1 MPTVLIERGPRTGT
15 SFPFDKSVLIG
26 RNPGPET
33 QLPLEHGSVS
43 RRHATIV
50 KVEHEF
56 MIVDLGSANG
66 TLVNGERITKPTPLK
81 AEDRIAIGA
90 CLLRYVADPPA
101 SQSSSQVQ
109 LLSQS
114 HSQSPSQS
122 QPTSQSLSKSAS
134 SPAITVHEDDT
145 PAVQR
150 HVVLRL
156 SAEQDQV
163 AGVAAAD
170 AAALAKTMA
179 KRLEF
184 LNRLGS
190 ALTEHFE
197 QPALLDFVLAE
208 LLSLLPG
215 ADRAFILLPDPAQG
229 TLMPHAVR
237 TRSGAAG
244 EVGVSRTLIDDAVT
258 RREAI
263 VVLDMQADGQYAEAE
278 SIRLLGLRS
287 VMCAPLIYNSE
298 VCGVLQVDSARAGA
312 QFGREDAAL
321 LVGIASQ
328 VALVLALSQLHAR
341 ALERELMDHDLELA
355 RRIQKQFLPQRMVAP
370 AGYTIGVEYDP
381 ALAVGGDFYDVF
393 ELTGGRLA
401 LLIGD
406 VAGKG
411 ISAALLMA
419 RIGSE
424 VRFQSA
430 GRTDPKEI
438 LARVNDSLESS
449 AAEGMFATAFML
461 VLEPQSGQV
470 TFSNAGHPA
479 PLVRLPDGRT
489 APLGIVGGAPLGLAE
504 SKAITQQTRRLEP
517 GAAIVLFTDGVTEAL
532 NTRSE
537 LFGAEKLEK
546 AVAYADGDAESIKT
560 TLVDAVRRFRG
571 KAAQADDITVL
582 TLAREPAAARAGAA
596 AT

>member
-1 MPTVLIERGPRTGT
+1 MPTVVIERGPRSGT
-15 SFPFDKSVLIG
+15 TFPFEKSVLIG
-26 RNPGPET
+26 RNANPET

-50 KVEHEF
+50 KVEADF

-66 TLVNGERITKPTPLK
+66 TLVNGERISKPTALK
-81 AEDRIAIGA
+81 ADDRIAVGA
-90 CLLRYVADPPA
+90 CLLRFVADPPV
-101 SQSSSQVQ
+101 SQSIPWLPPSGGSTAAGGSTASSG
-109 LLSQS
+109 
-114 HSQSPSQS
+114 SPSI
-122 QPTSQSLSKSAS
+122 
-134 SPAITVHEDDT
+134 AIKVHEDDS
-145 PAVQR
+145 PAMQR

-163 AGVAAAD
+163 AGVAAS
-170 AAALAKTMA
+170 ALAQTMA

-197 QPALLDFVLAE
+197 QPALLDFVLGE
-208 LLSLLPG
+208 LLSLLPA
-215 ADRAFILLPDPAQG
+215 ADRAFILLPDAPQG

-237 TRSGAAG
+237 TRQGAAG
-244 EVGVSRTLIDDAVT
+244 EVGVSRTLINDAVS

-263 VVLDMQADGQYAEAE
+263 VVLDMQAEGQYAAAE

-287 VMCAPLIYNSE
+287 VMCAPLIYNGE
-298 VCGVLQVDSARAGA
+298 VCGVLQVDSVRTGV

-355 RRIQKQFLPQRMVAP
+355 RRIQKQFLPQRIVAP

-393 ELTGGRLA
+393 ELTGGRIA

-419 RIGSE
+419 RIGSD

-461 VLEPQSGQV
+461 VLDPQSGLV

-479 PLVRLPDGRT
+479 PLVRLPDGST
-489 APLGIVGGAPLGLAE
+489 GPLGVIGGAPLGLAE
-504 SKAITQQTRRLEP
+504 SRAITQQSRELEP

-537 LFGAEKLEK
+537 LFGVEKLERT
-546 AVAYADGDAESIKT
+546 VAQAGGDAESAKT
-560 TLVDAVRRFRG
+560 ALVDAVRRFRG

-582 TLAREPAAARAGAA
+582 TLARAPVAAPAGAA

>member
-1 MPTVLIERGPRTGT
+1 MPRVVIERGPRSGT
-15 SFPFDKSVLIG
+15 TFPFHKSVLIG
-26 RNPGPET
+26 RKAGPET
-33 QLPLEHGSVS
+33 QLALEHGSVS

-50 KVEHEF
+50 KVEADF

-66 TLVNGERITKPTPLK
+66 TLVNGERISKPTRLK
-81 AEDRIAIGA
+81 PDDRIAVGA
-90 CLLRYVADPPA
+90 CLLRYEADAEPP
-101 SQSSSQVQ
+101 SSSAAQTM
-109 LLSQS
+109 S
-114 HSQSPSQS
+114 
-122 QPTSQSLSKSAS
+122 SA
-134 SPAITVHEDDT
+134 AIMVHEDDT
-145 PAVQR
+145 PAMHR

-163 AGVAAAD
+163 AGIA
-170 AAALAKTMA
+170 AAALAQTMA

-197 QPALLDFVLAE
+197 QPALLDFVLGE
-208 LLSLLPG
+208 LLTLLPA
-215 ADRAFILLPDPAQG
+215 ADRAFILLPDPAHG
-229 TLMPHAVR
+229 TFVPHAVR
-237 TRSGAAG
+237 THADATSRAG
-244 EVGVSRTLIDDAVT
+244 DGSTPIDVAVSRTLINDAVT

-263 VVLDMQADGQYAEAE
+263 VVLDMQADGQYAAAE

-298 VCGVLQVDSARAGA
+298 VCGVLQVDSTRAGV

-328 VALVLALSQLHAR
+328 VALVLALSQMHAR

-355 RRIQKQFLPQRMVAP
+355 RRIQKQFLPQRIVAP
-370 AGYTIGVEYDP
+370 GGYTIGVEYDP

-393 ELTGGRLA
+393 ELAGGRIA

-419 RIGSE
+419 RIGSD

-430 GRTDPKEI
+430 GRTDPREI
-438 LARVNDSLESS
+438 LARVNDSLESN

-489 APLGIVGGAPLGLAE
+489 TPLGQVGGAPLGLAE
-504 SKAITQQTRRLEP
+504 SNAITQQMRQLEP

-537 LFGAEKLEK
+537 LFGTEKVEQTVASASGNAEGL
-546 AVAYADGDAESIKT
+546 KT
-560 TLVDAVRRFRG
+560 ALVDAVRRFRG

-582 TLAREPAAARAGAA
+582 TLAREPVAARAAAGA
-596 AT
+596 T

>member
-1 MPTVLIERGPRTGT
+1 MPTVVIERGPRSGT
-15 SFPFDKSVLIG
+15 TFPFDKSVLIG
-26 RNPGPET
+26 RNAGPDT
-33 QLPLEHGSVS
+33 HLPLEHGSVS

-50 KVEHEF
+50 KVESEF

-66 TLVNGERITKPTPLK
+66 TLVNGERISKPTPLK
-81 AEDRIAIGA
+81 ADDRITVGA
-90 CLLRYVADPPA
+90 CLLRYVPDASPFAQPA
-101 SQSSSQVQ
+101 
-109 LLSQS
+109 
-114 HSQSPSQS
+114 PS
-122 QPTSQSLSKSAS
+122 TAS
-134 SPAITVHEDDT
+134 SGGISVHDEDT
-145 PAVQR
+145 PALQR

-170 AAALAKTMA
+170 AAALAQTMA

-197 QPALLDFVLAE
+197 QPALLDFVLGE
-208 LLSLLPG
+208 LLALLPA

-229 TLMPHAVR
+229 LLTPHAVR
-237 TRSGAAG
+237 TRSGATG
-244 EVGVSRTLIDDAVT
+244 EVGVSRTLLDDAVT

-263 VVLDMQADGQYAEAE
+263 VVLDMQADGQYAAAE

-287 VMCAPLIYNSE
+287 VMCAPLLYNNE
-298 VCGVLQVDSARAGA
+298 VCGVLQVDSARTGV

-328 VALVLALSQLHAR
+328 VALVLALSQMHSR

-355 RRIQKQFLPQRMVAP
+355 RRIQKQFLPQGIVAP
-370 AGYTIGVEYDP
+370 EGYSIGVEYDP

-393 ELTGGRLA
+393 ALAGGRIA

-461 VLEPQSGQV
+461 VLDPHSGQV

-489 APLGIVGGAPLGLAE
+489 APLGMVGGAPLGLAE
-504 SKAITQQTRRLEP
+504 SKAITQQTRQLEP

-532 NTRSE
+532 NTRAE
-537 LFGAEKLEK
+537 LFGTEKLEK
-546 AVAYADGDAESIKT
+546 TVGAARGDAEVIKT
-560 TLVDAVRRFRG
+560 LLVEAVRRFRG

-582 TLAREPAAARAGAA
+582 TLARAPVAARAGAA